1 MKERRKKRRE
11 GERKGGETGRKGTTE
26 IGRKNGN
33 ERGFLYASYHFVL
46 FTVILHYFHN
56 LKKKNEGKKERKKRA
71 REKRG

>member
-1 MKERRKKRRE
+1 MILHVAKANVLRKKKEGKQKRRE

-33 ERGFLYASYHFVL
+33 ERGFLYASYHSVL

-56 LKKKNEGKKERKKRA
+56 FKKK
-71 REKRG
+71 

>member
-46 FTVILHYFHN
+46 FTLQ
-56 LKKKNEGKKERKKRA
+56 
-71 REKRG
+71 